1 MKTSMVR
8 NVIVGGAVLVMMIL
22 FSACAGVGS
31 QSLSGS
37 IVSVNAATH
46 TVVLD
51 VNGQN
56 ETISS
61 VPANV
66 ITLLQG
72 EVGKN
77 YNVQVTTNSD
87 GSFSIVGG
95 TNPTLE
101 TNTTNDTTTT
111 TTTTSNTNVQGSIDF
126 FGTVKST
133 GNNSLVVSMP
143 DGSQL
148 SMTTSGTDLSDF
160 NNTLPAVGTQ
170 VSVSAT
176 TNPDGSFNAES
187 LSQVKSDDITSQV
200 TYKGVTT
207 ATVGGDNVI
216 HFAVG
221 HNSYNFTIPSGAD
234 LGDFNNSAQQIQNN
248 TPVKVEVQF
257 NGTSATVL
265 KVSNN
270 SN

>member
-1 MKTSMVR
+1 MVR

-46 TVVLD
+46 TVVID

-66 ITLLQG
+66 ISLLQG

-95 TNPTLE
+95 TNPTPE
-101 TNTTNDTTTT
+101 TNTTNDTTT
-111 TTTTSNTNVQGSIDF
+111 TTTTSNTNVQGSIEF

-148 SMTTSGTDLSDF
+148 SMTASGTDLSDF
-160 NNTLPAVGTQ
+160 SNTLPAVGTQ
-170 VSVSAT
+170 VSVTAN
-176 TNPDGSFNAES
+176 TNPDGSFNADS

-200 TYKGVTT
+200 TYTGVTT

-221 HNSYNFTIPSGAD
+221 HNSYSFTIPSGAD

-257 NGTSATVL
+257 NGTSVTVL
-265 KVSNN
+265 QVSNS